1 MIGAVVVEALALA
14 LGAELLLDRA
24 LRGAGDGHKVDRA
37 AGEDAEVDAAA
48 PVAGASFLVH
58 LTRGLVLE
66 LLLLSLC
73 KEGLKHA
80 SEAALRVTAV

>member
-37 AGEDAEVDAAA
+37 AGEDAEVD
-48 PVAGASFLVH
+48 
-58 LTRGLVLE
+58 
-66 LLLLSLC
+66 
-73 KEGLKHA
+73 
-80 SEAALRVTAV
+80 